1 MWARGR
7 TMSHAQEAGYAGDM
21 IPEDSLAG
29 LMQDSTAQL
38 VDVRTTAEWAYI
50 GAPDLKAAGREALR
64 VEWQVFPAMGVNPD
78 FVASL
83 AAKLAERGT
92 PKDAPLYFLCR
103 SGVRSKAAAIAMTAA
118 GYTSCFNVT
127 GGFEGPH
134 DTEGH
139 RGTKAG
145 WKAAGLPWVQ
155 P

>member
-1 MWARGR
+1 MA
-7 TMSHAQEAGYAGDM
+7 HAQEAGYAGDTT
-21 IPEDSLAG
+21 PEDSLAS
-29 LMQDSTAQL
+29 LTRDAAAQL
-38 VDVRTTAEWAYI
+38 VDVCTTAEWAYI
-50 GAPDLKAAGREALR
+50 GSPDLKGAGREAIR
-64 VEWQVFPAMGVNPD
+64 VEWQIFPAMGVNPD

-118 GYTSCFNVT
+118 GYTQCFNVT

-134 DTEGH
+134 DAEGR

-145 WKAAGLPWVQ
+145 WKAAGLPWIQ